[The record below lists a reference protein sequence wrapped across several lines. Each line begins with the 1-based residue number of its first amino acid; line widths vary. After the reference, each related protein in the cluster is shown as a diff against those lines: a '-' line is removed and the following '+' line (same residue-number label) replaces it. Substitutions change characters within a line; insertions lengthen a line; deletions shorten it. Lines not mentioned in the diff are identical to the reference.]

1 MDFESANPFNVRV
14 NKISGNL
21 LPMTA
26 DGSSFPILWKIY
38 SCLIWLLELTQMI
51 ILIPGCMLVPKEK
64 ALKDGLIGVAV
75 TLEVAFVVA
84 RIHMRRGLVQRMIQK
99 LNEIL
104 CLDDEMMRYIVT
116 TNLRSMEIPLKI
128 YWSAGIMSVVLWSG
142 TSLLMIFKRNSFS
155 YVDYR
160 MPISYGKEPISTGT
174 FVIGSLII
182 MFSNMLIFTKKVAVD
197 SYTIH
202 LTLLITSQYRYIASK
217 LSVIFRDKASR
228 NDSNDSTGNKNYS
241 TSDLSAK
248 KEIKAVCRHHN
259 AIVHVFRFCFI
270 GIMVLA
276 IPSTN
281 LLEGYLILTYA
292 SGGVVE
298 LYILCSCVQ
307 QLLDAAAE
315 ITNKAFHQE
324 WYLHESSV
332 KRTFMS
338 LIMANKLD
346 CKLATFEKFNLS
358 LPSLMSILNQS
369 YSVALLILRTN

>member
-155 YVDYR
+155 YMDYR
-160 MPISYGKEPISTGT
+160 MPVAYGKEPISTGS

-217 LSVIFRDKASR
+217 LSVIFRGKASR

-259 AIVHVFRFCFI
+259 AIV
-270 GIMVLA
+270 
-276 IPSTN
+276 
-281 LLEGYLILTYA
+281 
-292 SGGVVE
+292 
-298 LYILCSCVQ
+298 Q
-307 QLLDAAAE
+307 
-315 ITNKAFHQE
+315 
-324 WYLHESSV
+324 
-332 KRTFMS
+332 
-338 LIMANKLD
+338 
-346 CKLATFEKFNLS
+346 
-358 LPSLMSILNQS
+358 
-369 YSVALLILRTN
+369 